1 MKSSTSH
8 FDANVTPKVVLQNVS
23 YIPKKYM
30 LKYVNK
36 IVGELIGL

>member
-8 FDANVTPKVVLQNVS
+8 CDAIVTPKVVFQRVP
-23 YIPKKYM
+23 YVPEKYM